1 MQRESYEL
9 GNGFILPTILSRSF
23 LYLIPDYREDHLAK
37 HSQDYQHQRQIL
49 ASAIAQS
56 DSGDL
61 L

>member
-23 LYLIPDYREDHLAK
+23 LYLIPDYWEDRQAK
-37 HSQDYQHQRQIL
+37 HSQDYQYQRQIL

-56 DSGDL
+56 DSGGL

>member
-1 MQRESYEL
+1 MLRACHQL
-9 GNGFILPTILSRSF
+9 GNSFILPTVTLRSF
-23 LYLIPDYREDHLAK
+23 LYLFPDHWEDRQAK
-37 HSQDYQHQRQIL
+37 HSQDYQYQRQIL